1 MNKMNNKKWKEVL
14 KKIVGKTFR
23 CNEFGE
29 DLICMCDT
37 ENNIYL
43 GDFEKRA
50 WKETEFVGVYEE
62 NSDNYILLEVVR
74 DDNNEKIEVIDGWVK
89 FK

>member
-1 MNKMNNKKWKEVL
+1 MNNKKWKEVL
-14 KKIVGKTFR
+14 KKIVGNTFN

-50 WKETEFVGVYEE
+50 WKENEFIGVYEE
-62 NSDNYILLEVVR
+62 NKKNYILLEVTR
-74 DDNNEKIEVIDGWVK
+74 DKENETITIIDGWLK
-89 FK
+89 